1 MKTNDNRYTEQDWK
15 LFKSRIAGWQEAYMD
30 KLNKGYIELLSE
42 EGLASDKFWELE
54 KKIRE
59 DKKKPGVCVEMCRF
73 ALIINILNL
82 LHDGAITMDDLEG
95 FSDGLRDFVDWWAEH
110 NF

>member
-1 MKTNDNRYTEQDWK
+1 
-15 LFKSRIAGWQEAYMD
+15 MD
-30 KLNKGYIELLSE
+30 KLNKGYIELLSGE
-42 EGLASDKFWELE
+42 DLASDKFWELE

-59 DKKKPGVCVEMCRF
+59 DKKKPGACVEMRRS

-95 FSDGLRDFVDWWAEH
+95 FSDGLRDFVGWRAEH
-110 NF
+110 NFQTE